1 MEQPPEP
8 AAPFNTPIT
17 ITAENFGRVP
27 RRYIQTLQD
36 RAVTPGLQNAMLAK
50 LPCERV
56 LTINTSHTPF
66 FAAPEELAAKIV
78 TLSTESQAGATGS

>member
-1 MEQPPEP
+1 
-8 AAPFNTPIT
+8 
-17 ITAENFGRVP
+17 VP

-56 LTINTSHTPF
+56 LTIDTSHTPF
-66 FAAPEELAAKIV
+66 FAAPEELAAEII